1 MAEEL
6 RVIPDALGH
15 AGNELANHG
24 ESLLALQ
31 QSCHG
36 AAEAAQP
43 GWIGSSAG
51 ALEALLDRWAIASTT
66 HIGRFGAHA
75 CAMHFAAVEFTEM
88 ERRNAAALA
97 EVGEA
102 PSSETRPMS

>member
-6 RVIPDALGH
+6 RAIPDVLSH
-15 AGNELANHG
+15 VGNELANHG

-36 AAEAAQP
+36 EAEGAQS
-43 GWIGSSAG
+43 GWVGASAG
-51 ALEALLDRWAIASTT
+51 ALSGLLARWATASTT
-66 HIGRFGAHA
+66 HIGRFGEHSSR
-75 CAMHFAAVEFTEM
+75 MHFAAVEFTEM

-102 PSSETRPMS
+102 AGGEIRPMS